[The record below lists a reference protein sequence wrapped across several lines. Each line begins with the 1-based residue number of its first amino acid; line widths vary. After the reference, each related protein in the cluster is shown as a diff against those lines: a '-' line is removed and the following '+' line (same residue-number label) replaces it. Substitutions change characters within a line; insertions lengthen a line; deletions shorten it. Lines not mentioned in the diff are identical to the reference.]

1 MRRKK
6 RGAGD
11 GSSSRNAAL
20 LVLGGA
26 VAVLGAAACEQLTRL
41 TEPRPESTAAAVLD
55 GNEIELVTTRFAGAP
70 KTIYS
75 SGSRFLLRLSF
86 DPAIVDFNRLKSC
99 GIWTQDWERGPWRR
113 LSSVPARREAV
124 STQFSPENDGGYG
137 LRVSAI
143 YNDGTEVLVP
153 TAADRPLVWL
163 YIDRNAPKLT
173 WVSPAGGSKF
183 GAGMTVKLR
192 WGASEMRFG
201 TAPAVVDWSPD
212 GGETWTLIER
222 VRMARG
228 MGEVSWRL
236 PSVVPGKRANPLV
249 RLTAWDLVGNRSSAI
264 LPLDV
269 EGPSDALRPSGIAI
283 AESSQDE
290 PLAERVPETQ
300 AAPRRGTDP
309 AADREIVRTDRT
321 EGSER
326 GFPEV
331 KRAVHRGDETDTG
344 ASKSSRA
351 RTETVRIAPPEGG
364 ESAASELVPA
374 RELGPASE
382 LSPLVL
388 KNFGDGAVHPG
399 GGARYIFFA
408 APGLNA
414 ERTRVT
420 IEWRASPEEDWTVVA
435 RGVPA
440 REGKILWSIPAVTTA
455 EGQLRL
461 TAIDPERAGGEGKAV
476 VESARSI
483 RIDSQPPLAAI
494 RGVKRGSD
502 GLPLVSLNCYDQGPA
517 GLGETELF
525 VTADGGASYQS
536 IAVSDPAQPVAVTVE
551 GAKLGFF
558 VAAKD
563 RVGNATPRPAAGTPP
578 QETFEGETGA
588 VIEVESFEEGT
599 IRGGEQRYLLWRY
612 GGPLGAKAL
621 VESSLDGGSSWEPVS
636 EVAAATGKVLWVAP
650 GENCAAVLRVS
661 VRLPD
666 GSFIDGRTK
675 PVRVD
680 ALQPQIEA
688 GQAPEKVAGE
698 LRLPLAVTDPGGAG
712 LASILAYVR
721 PAREKAAAGLASR
734 DGGEW
739 TARAESQVSFDAAAG
754 KLAVKVADLP
764 EGPYDLFLTAAD
776 RVGNAGA
783 APAPTAE
790 PLARFIIDRT
800 PVAIRALPTALP
812 WVEGLPAAVQLEID
826 LADAVPPLFLEER
839 SAGGWTEILRW
850 ESLTPGDDLFRFPIP
865 AGRAEYEI
873 RFGVRDGVGN
883 VSYAIVGPR
892 PIERAIQLAA
902 IAPGGMLRSGANQPI
917 AWKLHG
923 ALAELG
929 SELRVVVS
937 HQAREGGE
945 WIQLY
950 DNLPASSA
958 CVWTVPAE
966 DTGAH
971 RIAVSLF
978 HRGKMVGEDVSAPL
992 TIGRGAPVRPDPRVV
1007 NIDETSLYYS
1017 RRAELQMEKYRTIRT
1032 QNQKWFAETTAGLKR
1047 DARGTVPREEMEKLP
1062 PDAQRQIGERE
1073 RNLRDAAE
1081 KIAENFQ
1088 KALTLDAKNYHAA
1101 YGMAQLLY
1109 RSSPEKP
1116 EEATR
1121 YLERTVEIKPDHA
1134 AALNDLGASR
1144 ILTANYDEA
1153 EDFLRRAYEVDDLG
1167 SYRYNL
1173 GLALYHQRKL
1183 AEARIHFEEA
1193 LQKGGNL
1200 VKPGEAYY
1208 YIVSA
1213 YALEG
1218 NTEEAQR
1225 RLQLYGQQIPAGLRE
1240 LLAQE
1245 MRRAGR

>member
-1 MRRKK
+1 MRGMKK
-6 RGAGD
+6 GNWTSFGP
-11 GSSSRNAAL
+11 GKTAL
-20 LVLGGA
+20 LVVSGA
-26 VAVLGAAACEQLTRL
+26 TAVLGAVACEQFARL
-41 TEPRPESTAAAVLD
+41 AESRPESAAAVVLD
-55 GNEIELVTTRFAGAP
+55 GNEIDLVTTRFAGAP

-75 SGSRFLLRLSF
+75 SGSRFLLRISF
-86 DPAIVDFNRLKSC
+86 DPAIVDFHRLKSC
-99 GIWTQDWERGPWRR
+99 GIWTQDWEGGPWRR
-113 LSSVPARREAV
+113 LSNLPARREAV
-124 STQFSPENDGGYG
+124 STQFSPESDGGYG

-163 YIDRNAPKLT
+163 YIDRNPPKLT
-173 WVSPAGGSKF
+173 WISPAGGSKLAS
-183 GAGMTVKLR
+183 GIPVKLR

-212 GGETWTLIER
+212 GGETWTVIER

-228 MGEVSWRL
+228 MGEISWR
-236 PSVVPGKRANPLV
+236 PPMVVPGKRANPLV
-249 RLTAWDLVGNRSSAI
+249 RLTAWDLVGNRSSAM

-269 EGPSDALRPSGIAI
+269 EGPSQAMPDGPSSAEALTSAASSP
-283 AESSQDE
+283 AEPPAS
-290 PLAERVPETQ
+290 PLAS
-300 AAPRRGTDP
+300 PRP
-309 AADREIVRTDRT
+309 ATDRRAPGEPFRT
-321 EGSER
+321 QSEER
-326 GFPEV
+326 DPPEV
-331 KRAVHRGDETDTG
+331 KRAIHPGDEETTG
-344 ASKSSRA
+344 RAGSPPSRA
-351 RTETVRIAPPEGG
+351 ETVEPPEGTGGGRAEG
-364 ESAASELVPA
+364 EPRPEPE
-374 RELGPASE
+374 RG
-382 LSPLVL
+382 PLVL
-388 KNFGDGAVHPG
+388 KNFDDGAVHPG

-408 APGLNA
+408 APGLDP

-420 IEWRASPEEDWTVVA
+420 IEWRASGEEDWTVIS

-440 REGKILWSIPAVTTA
+440 REGKFLWQIPAVTTA
-455 EGQLRL
+455 EGKLRL
-461 TAIDPERAGGEGKAV
+461 TAIDPRLPGSKGKAV
-476 VESARSI
+476 VESAEPI
-483 RIDSQPPLAAI
+483 RIDSQPPQAAI
-494 RGVKRGSD
+494 RGVKRGAD

-525 VTADGGASYQS
+525 VTADGGASYS
-536 IAVSDPAQPVAVTVE
+536 AIAVADPAQPVAVKAE
-551 GAKLGFF
+551 GATLGFF

-578 QETFEGETGA
+578 QETFEGGTGA
-588 VIEVESFEEGT
+588 VLDVESFEEGT
-599 IRGGEQRYLLWRY
+599 IRGSEQRYLLWRY
-612 GGPLGAKAL
+612 SGPLGAKAL
-621 VESSLDGGSSWEPVS
+621 VEASLDGGSSWEPVG
-636 EVAAATGKVLWVAP
+636 EVAAAAGKVLWISP
-650 GENCAAVLRVS
+650 PENCAAVLRVS

-680 ALQPQIEA
+680 ALPPQIEA
-688 GQAPEKVAGE
+688 GQAPEKVAVE

-712 LASILAYVR
+712 LESILAYVR
-721 PAREKAAAGLASR
+721 PARGRSAAGDASR
-734 DGGEW
+734 DGGTW
-739 TARAESQVSFDAAAG
+739 TPRAESQVSFDAAAG
-754 KLAVKVADLP
+754 KLAIKVAELP
-764 EGPYDLFLTAAD
+764 EGPYELFLTARD
-776 RVGNAGA
+776 KVGNAGA
-783 APAPTAE
+783 FPPATAE
-790 PLARFIIDRT
+790 PLARFLIDRT

-812 WVEGLPAAVQLEID
+812 WVEGLTAAVQLEID
-826 LADAVPPLFLEER
+826 LGDAVPPLFLEER
-839 SAGGWTEILRW
+839 SGGGWTQILRW
-850 ESLTPGDDLFRFPIP
+850 ESLTPGEDLFRFPIP
-865 AGRAEYEI
+865 TGRAEYEV

-883 VSYAIVGPR
+883 VSYAVVGPR
-892 PIERAIQLAA
+892 PVERAIRLAA
-902 IAPGGMLRSGANQPI
+902 IAPGGVLRAGANQPI

-937 HQAREGGE
+937 HQARDGGE
-945 WIQLY
+945 WTQLY
-950 DNLPASSA
+950 DNLPTSSA

-966 DTGAH
+966 DTAAH
-971 RIAVSLF
+971 RIAISLF

-992 TIGRGAPVRPDPRVV
+992 TIGRGAPVRPDPKVV
-1007 NIDETSLYYS
+1007 KIEETSLYYS
-1017 RRAELQMEKYRTIRT
+1017 RRADLQMEKYRTIRA
-1032 QNQKWFAETTAGLKR
+1032 QNQKWFAEATAGLKR
-1047 DARGTVPREEMEKLP
+1047 DARGTVPREEMDKLS
-1062 PDAQRQIGERE
+1062 PDVQRQIGERE
-1073 RNLRDAAE
+1073 RNLREAAE
-1081 KIAENFQ
+1081 KIAEHFE
-1088 KALTLDAKNYHAA
+1088 KAITLDPQNYHAA

-1109 RSSPEKP
+1109 RSNPEKP
-1116 EEATR
+1116 EEAAR

-1153 EDFLRRAYEVDDLG
+1153 EEFLRRACDVDDLG

-1218 NTEEAQR
+1218 NAEEAQR

-1245 MRRAGR
+1245 MKRAGR